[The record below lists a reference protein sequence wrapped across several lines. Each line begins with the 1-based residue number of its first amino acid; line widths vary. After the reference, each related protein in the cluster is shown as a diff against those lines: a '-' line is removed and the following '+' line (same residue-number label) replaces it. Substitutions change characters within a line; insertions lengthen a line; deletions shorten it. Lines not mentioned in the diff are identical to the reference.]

1 MIRQDPKSWEVGY
14 QDGLK
19 GLIGTQGHRSS
30 VPDKLAYSS
39 GYIEGE
45 AVRLSFAKTD
55 AKQATSNIEKTLQRR
70 RDTSRD
76 K

>member
-19 GLIGTQGHRSS
+19 GLIGTQSHRSS

-39 GYIEGE
+39 GYIEGK
-45 AVRLSFAKTD
+45 AVRLSFPKTNAKE
-55 AKQATSNIEKTLQRR
+55 SSERIEETLNKKRP
-70 RDTSRD
+70 SI
-76 K
+76 